1 MRRKRFTLVFRR
13 DTEEYDAGL
22 RQALLWGKLLYGKG
36 TASRGLWHD
45 FAATLSAV
53 GFEQQSG
60 VDQCLFVHRE
70 RGIDFGLYVGDC
82 EMSGTEEDLAW
93 LQAQLEKR
101 YEVKW
106 LGYNS
111 KNCAESS
118 EKSKIFM
125 GIRTE
130 IDHSNQTVTQDQ
142 EQLIR
147 KAAERYKWDGVPR
160 YSPPVSDGPFP
171 ELAHGAK
178 IDSIF
183 HQRYRSKVGFVAHVA
198 VKTRFDIN
206 HHAVKAAKRLNDP
219 VPGCEKYIDE
229 VLQFLFST
237 AEDKLHFDCTQPLG
251 STLLGSSD
259 ASLADTF
266 DAHSTG
272 GWVSTCGGAAW
283 SWGVGTLRLVVLS
296 STEAEYCFAAD
307 MCREVLAQRALF
319 RVFNLDFPEQY
330 PILIDNQSAIALACG
345 PAAHHQRTKHIDIK
359 YHLQRQFCWEEL
371 CGISTKIPQCSLQ
384 TFSPRILAENCKSF
398 IVMFCLAGRICKFC
412 RESCRRAQTFISSG
426 TMTSWN

>member
-1 MRRKRFTLVFRR
+1 MRWAYDEPRDPNEEGEEHFAAVMRSGTSRLLNLKAAHLKRRVLRGDLVSAFLHIFAKKKFSTRFPKGHP
-13 DTEEYDAGL
+13 EEYDAEGL

-45 FAATLSAV
+45 SAATLIAV
-53 GFEQQSG
+53 GFEQHSG

-70 RGIDFGLYVGDC
+70 SGIDFGLYVGDC
-82 EMSGTEEDLAW
+82 EMSGTEKDLAW

-106 LGYNS
+106 LVYNS

-118 EKSKIFM
+118 EKSKIFV

-147 KAAERYKWDGVPR
+147 KAAARYKWDGVPR

-178 IDSIF
+178 IDPIF

-206 HHAVKAAKRLNDP
+206 HHAVKFSQAAER
-219 VPGCEKYIDE
+219 PG
-229 VLQFLFST
+229 
-237 AEDKLHFDCTQPLG
+237 
-251 STLLGSSD
+251 
-259 ASLADTF
+259 AS
-266 DAHSTG
+266 
-272 GWVSTCGGAAW
+272 V
-283 SWGVGTLRLVVLS
+283 
-296 STEAEYCFAAD
+296 
-307 MCREVLAQRALF
+307 
-319 RVFNLDFPEQY
+319 
-330 PILIDNQSAIALACG
+330 
-345 PAAHHQRTKHIDIK
+345 
-359 YHLQRQFCWEEL
+359 
-371 CGISTKIPQCSLQ
+371 
-384 TFSPRILAENCKSF
+384 
-398 IVMFCLAGRICKFC
+398 
-412 RESCRRAQTFISSG
+412 
-426 TMTSWN
+426 